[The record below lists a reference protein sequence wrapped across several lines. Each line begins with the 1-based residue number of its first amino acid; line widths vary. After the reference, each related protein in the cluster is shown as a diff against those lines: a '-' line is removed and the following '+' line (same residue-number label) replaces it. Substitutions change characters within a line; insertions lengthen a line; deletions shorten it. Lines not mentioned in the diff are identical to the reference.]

1 MSWSNRFA
9 VNSAG
14 ELIVVRGDGDETIAG
29 HVPSGFY
36 PTDAS
41 GRLLLKLP
49 ATRTGPVNDMIAG
62 FGDSITNNNSILAN
76 GTENYGAMT
85 WALQLSRGRFRYRLT
100 DNFGVPGD
108 TSAQGLARIADVLAS
123 DAGTVVVGF
132 GTNDRGLAAMTADQ
146 TIANLTSIR
155 DQLLAAGKVVVL
167 KTPAPRGDSTYT
179 SNRLTGAQLAY
190 HLRVRE
196 WVLSNRG
203 IPNVYPVDT
212 WVYLANPISAT
223 GDIKLG
229 YTHDGLH
236 YLPLGAYYDGLAQAE
251 QALNRIVPEPSLLAT
266 SNADQWSTDNPY
278 GNVLLNPMFDGTGG
292 TLGTGGSG
300 DLSASW
306 GGTNSGANTACTR
319 AYSKV
324 TDAAGRVWQQ
334 CVLGGG
340 PTTSEGAVD
349 LMRQIS
355 LHTKV
360 VAGTT
365 VEGLIEY
372 AVDAGSTNVMSVQL
386 GIVFTN
392 AEGTITLWDADRYS
406 VANSIIPNIAFGGI
420 LRTPRVVVPAGCT
433 DVRYRLAAYCN
444 GSVSPTMTVRARAAS
459 LRRVE

>member
-1 MSWSNRFA
+1 MLYQHGWG
-9 VNSAG
+9 VNSTG
-14 ELIVVRGDGDETIAG
+14 EVVVANGIGDEVI
-29 HVPSGFY
+29 SQY
-36 PTDAS
+36 
-41 GRLLLKLP
+41 LP
-49 ATRTGPVNDMIAG
+49 PNFMPVDTTGKIVMKFPVSPINDKIAG
-62 FGDSITNNNSILAN
+62 FGDSITNNNSILVS

-85 WALQLSRGRFRYRLT
+85 WALQHSRGRFRYSLT

-155 DQLLAAGKVVVL
+155 DQLLSAGKVVVL

-190 HLRVRE
+190 HIRVRE

-203 IPNVYPVDT
+203 IRNVYPVDT
-212 WVYLANPISAT
+212 WVYLADPISST

-236 YLPLGAYYDGLAQAE
+236 YLPVGAYYDGLAQAE
-251 QALNRIVPEPSLLAT
+251 QALNRILPLPSILAT
-266 SNADQWSTDNPY
+266 SNADQWSTDNLY
-278 GNVLLNPMFDGTGG
+278 GNVLANPMFDGTGG

-300 DLSASW
+300 SLAASW
-306 GGTNSGANTACTR
+306 GGTSSSANTACTR
-319 AYSKV
+319 TYSKV
-324 TDAAGRVWQQ
+324 TAADGRLWQQ

-340 PTTSEGAVD
+340 PTTGEGAID

-360 VAGTT
+360 VAGDV
-365 VEGLIEY
+365 VEGLVEY
-372 AVDAGSTNVMSVQL
+372 EVDAGTTNVMSLQL
-386 GIVFTN
+386 GVVFTN

-406 VANSIIPNIAFGGI
+406 VAASVLPSIAFSGV
-420 LRTPRVVVPAGCT
+420 LRTPRVVVPTGCT
-433 DVRYRLAAYCN
+433 DARFRIAAYCN

-459 LRRVE
+459 LRKVG